1 VNQLI
6 ELIRKETAALTRMMP
21 MLARQLNQ
29 FEAAREEETVLAR
42 ARLRPDRADEL
53 LKAFQA
59 KTGRLLSKPVPI
71 ADKDKAEKVEEL
83 GTLLF
88 DRYVMLEA
96 ARRWGA
102 VLNERIAPTGIQAE
116 AGVYQDA
123 LAQMQA
129 ASAANGRRTRALT
142 GREEPGPATGGE
154 IAATRQELASVR
166 SRGVKRIGL
175 TIAGILLAAVLLP
188 RLLLAL
194 LWWAFAR
201 KRGDASSLVWS
212 ALRAAI
218 KATVWVAAIIIILS
232 LLGVNVTAIIAGL
245 GIFGLAIGLAAQP
258 MIADLIGAVVI
269 FVERRFKIGDV
280 IRLGSDSSV
289 RVVGLTWRSTQVKN
303 ADGLVVTIPNR
314 KVTEATIQNL
324 TRAAGTFD
332 YLDVSVTTE
341 KDATKVLAVI
351 RRAMDTCDHLVA
363 DHEAS
368 VQEFKQKGETKTIK
382 YRFSWFLTDYDL
394 RNKTRDQVFTR
405 ISASI
410 AHEEMLGTEIS
421 LA

>member
-1 VNQLI
+1 
-6 ELIRKETAALTRMMP
+6 
-21 MLARQLNQ
+21 
-29 FEAAREEETVLAR
+29 
-42 ARLRPDRADEL
+42 
-53 LKAFQA
+53 
-59 KTGRLLSKPVPI
+59 
-71 ADKDKAEKVEEL
+71 
-83 GTLLF
+83 
-88 DRYVMLEA
+88 
-96 ARRWGA
+96 
-102 VLNERIAPTGIQAE
+102 VLNERIAPTGVQAE

-123 LAQMQA
+123 LAEMQA
-129 ASAANGRRTRALT
+129 ASAANGRRTHALT
-142 GREEPGPATGGE
+142 GREEPGPTTGGE
-154 IAATRQELASVR
+154 IAAIRQELASVR
-166 SRGVKRIGL
+166 TRGVKRIGL
-175 TIAGILLAAVLLP
+175 TIAGILLAAILLP
-188 RLLLAL
+188 RLLLGVF
-194 LWWAFAR
+194 WWAFAR

-218 KATVWVAAIIIILS
+218 KATIWVSAIIIILS

-245 GIFGLAIGLAAQP
+245 GIFGLAIGLASQP

-341 KDATKVLAVI
+341 KDASKILAAIV
-351 RRAMDTCDHLVA
+351 RAMDTCEHVAA
-363 DHEAS
+363 DHEVS

-394 RNKTRDQVFTR
+394 RNKTRDQVFAR